1 MMELDDAL
9 IVVLFLA
16 IMLLVTSCTFLP
28 APLAY
33 LNYAR
38 TGYDVTQ
45 IVSDEPTLTDA
56 AISLTTGM
64 DCKLFNA
71 LYGENICAGRP
82 KRR

>member
-1 MMELDDAL
+1 MELDDAL
-9 IVVLFLA
+9 IVFFFLA

-56 AISLTTGM
+56 AISLTVGM
-64 DCKLFNA
+64 DCKLFNV
-71 LYGENICAGRP
+71 LGGEDICVGRL

>member
-1 MMELDDAL
+1 MMKLDDAL

-45 IVSDEPTLTDA
+45 IVSDEPTLTDKFLSEA
-56 AISLTTGM
+56 VGM
-64 DCKLFNA
+64 DCKIFNA
-71 LYGENICAGRP
+71 LDGEDICVGRP